1 MPTSEAEDAAQL
13 RRLHERQ
20 QRQPREAAGQA
31 AGQAGQ
37 EGQEV
42 GGGTADGTAVDSEEE
57 REEEMEDAW
66 REEAALYYRL
76 GQKRRLRLTAA
87 ALLAL
92 QTRLAA
98 REARH
103 AHLGLWWAAQRAHLT
118 RRGRPARRFRSAA
131 RGPALVRL
139 RAGPAAVT
147 LEAALETVR
156 SGGQAGHTAK

>member
-1 MPTSEAEDAAQL
+1 MTV
-13 RRLHERQ
+13 
-20 QRQPREAAGQA
+20 
-31 AGQAGQ
+31 
-37 EGQEV
+37 EGVNIRSKHMKPMKE
-42 GGGTADGTAVDSEEE
+42 GETG
-57 REEEMEDAW
+57 RIM
-66 REEAALYYRL
+66 
-76 GQKRRLRLTAA
+76 K
-87 ALLAL
+87 
-92 QTRLAA
+92 